1 MINKRW
7 LQILDKFTILAHIT
21 QDTSYMRR
29 IYLLLLCVSLS
40 CTITSRAQS
49 QYTGSDEFDKV
60 NIGLGLGF
68 DYGGIGANVTFYPQ
82 KNVGLFAGGGYAFAG
97 FGYNAGVKLRLLP
110 AKPSSQFTPFIM
122 AMYGYN
128 AAVHVSGASQYDK
141 MFYGPSFGLGF
152 DLGSHEEGKGQ
163 FSLAL
168 FVPIRSPNPNDYMD
182 YLKDTYGITFKNKI
196 LPIGFSVGYKYNLD

>member
-1 MINKRW
+1 
-7 LQILDKFTILAHIT
+7 
-21 QDTSYMRR
+21 MRR
-29 IYLLLLCVSLS
+29 IYPLCLFVFL
-40 CTITSRAQS
+40 CFTITSHAQS
-49 QYTGSDEFDKV
+49 TYRTSDSESPDYDKV

-110 AKPSSQFTPFIM
+110 AKPTSQFTPFIM

-152 DLGSHEEGKGQ
+152 DLGSHEEDKGQ
-163 FSLAL
+163 FSFAI

-182 YLKDTYGITFKNKI
+182 YLKDNYGIGFKNKI
-196 LPIGFSVGYKYNLD
+196 LPIGFSIGYKYNID